1 MYNNSSVRLT
11 ELFET
16 ASEKLYENS
25 AGWKQI
31 NVFFYWPIIC
41 NIIKLIILTNKPALN
56 GVSNDSLDVLHY

>member
-31 NVFFYWPIIC
+31 NVFFLLADHLQYHQ
-41 NIIKLIILTNKPALN
+41 LIILTNKPALN
-56 GVSNDSLDVLHY
+56 GCK